1 MCKVVSSPRDNTSA
15 METKLF
21 VCILLGA
28 IPVIGQTP
36 KIAGSGPVNRGDV
49 RPLVEAQPAASA
61 VRRLWA
67 KTAVEPIANLK
78 RQQIAGRY
86 INPPQELIE
95 SSGPPAAGNSL
106 YIFPDG
112 TYVYC
117 QWAAIMPIT
126 VFDKGRW
133 SFAAG
138 VVELRSDR
146 IVIWNPDLER
156 RFVVARRTSR
166 VEEILLIGA
175 EKALRRF
182 EEQAGGDPET
192 MLLRVA
198 KQRVRAINPS
208 EVVGMK
214 AALLREGW
222 RPQSLGKQP

>member
-1 MCKVVSSPRDNTSA
+1 
-15 METKLF
+15 METKLL
-21 VCILLGA
+21 VCILLGS

-49 RPLVEAQPAASA
+49 RQLVEAQPVASP
-61 VRRLWA
+61 VKRLQA
-67 KTAVEPIANLK
+67 KTAVEPIANLT
-78 RQQIAGRY
+78 RRQIAGRY
-86 INPPQELIE
+86 TNPSQELIQ
-95 SSGPPAAGNSL
+95 SSGPPLVGNNL

-117 QWAAIMPIT
+117 QWAAVMPIT
-126 VFDKGRW
+126 VFDKGSW

-138 VVELRSDR
+138 VLELKSDR

-175 EKALRRF
+175 EKALGRF

-198 KQRVRAINPS
+198 KQRVRTISPS
-208 EVVGMK
+208 EVVETK
-214 AALLREGW
+214 AALMREGW

>member
-1 MCKVVSSPRDNTSA
+1 MK
-15 METKLF
+15 TKLL
-21 VCILLGA
+21 VYILLGA
-28 IPVIGQTP
+28 VPVVGQTP

-49 RPLVEAQPAASA
+49 RQLVEAQPAASP
-61 VRRLWA
+61 VKRLRA
-67 KTAVEPIANLK
+67 KTSVEPIANLT
-78 RQQIAGRY
+78 RRQIAGRY
-86 INPPQELIE
+86 TNPSQELIK
-95 SSGPPAAGNSL
+95 SSSPPVVGNNL

-117 QWAAIMPIT
+117 QWAAVMPVT
-126 VFDKGRW
+126 VFDKGSW

-138 VVELRSDR
+138 VLELKSDR

-192 MLLRVA
+192 MLLTVA
-198 KQRVRAINPS
+198 KQRVRTISPS
-208 EVVGMK
+208 EVVGIK
-214 AALLREGW
+214 AALMREGW